1 MSGSGGRHAFILV
14 DDNRVDLMVTSRM
27 LQFGGLAREG
37 VRTYADPLEALAEM
51 KAGAEGAGGPVI
63 VLLDI
68 QMPRMDGFAF
78 LDEVCRWPEEVR
90 GRYRIYMLSSTLDA
104 DDRRRVEEHHCALG
118 LLSKPIDLDRLRA
131 ALGETEG

>member
-1 MSGSGGRHAFILV
+1 MSGAEGRYAFILV
-14 DDNRVDLMVTSRM
+14 DDNRVDLLVTARM

-51 KAGAEGAGGPVI
+51 KAGAVAAGAPVI

-78 LDEVCRWPEEVR
+78 LDEVCRWPEEVK
-90 GRYRIYMLSSTLDA
+90 GQYRIYMLSSTLDA
-104 DDRRRVEEHHCALG
+104 NDRRRVEDHHCALG

-131 ALGETEG
+131 ALDTQEG